1 MHNAGVAT
9 PCFMPSNRTLSHEP
23 AFVLHQYPWSESS
36 LILEVYT
43 RHHGRLAVAAKG
55 VKRPTSSFRPV
66 LLPLQ
71 PLSLNIGGEGE
82 IRTLK
87 AAEWMGG
94 HVMPT
99 GDALLSGF
107 YLNELLLRLLP
118 RDDPHPALFDA
129 YRQAV
134 LMLAQGGESAV
145 TPALRAFELILLREL
160 GVLPGLRVQTLH
172 LHPVQASAHY
182 DLVPEGG
189 LRDSGAQDAWE
200 DRRHR
205 LTGRHWEALQDA
217 LEGDHAF
224 ADLVRL
230 LALWPQEDRTALQ
243 QQLRMLVHHH
253 GGVDMLKTRQL
264 MMDLQAL

>member
-1 MHNAGVAT
+1 MT
-9 PCFMPSNRTLSHEP
+9 KSRTLSHEP

-118 RDDPHPALFDA
+118 RDDPHPALFDH
-129 YRQAV
+129 YQQTV
-134 LMLAQGGESAV
+134 HLLAQGGEGAV
-145 TPALRAFELILLREL
+145 APALRAFELILLREI
-160 GVLPGLRVQTLH
+160 GVLPSLRLQTLN
-172 LHPVQASAHY
+172 LQAVQAAAHY

-189 LRDSGAQDAWE
+189 LRECGPQETRD
-200 DRRHR
+200 DRRPP
-205 LTGRHWEALQDA
+205 LTGTLWLALQLA
-217 LEGDHAF
+217 LEEGQAF
-224 ADLVRL
+224 AGLVRL
-230 LALWPQEDRTALQ
+230 LASWGNEDRSALQ
-243 QQLRMLVHHH
+243 QQLRVLVHHH
-253 GGVDMLKTRQL
+253 CGMEVLKTRQL

>member
-1 MHNAGVAT
+1 MT
-9 PCFMPSNRTLSHEP
+9 LRRTISHEP

-43 RHHGRLAVAAKG
+43 RHHGRLAIAAKG

-71 PLSLNIGGEGE
+71 PLSLNIGGDGE

-87 AAEWMGG
+87 AAEWLGG
-94 HVMPT
+94 HVMPS

-134 LMLAQGGESAV
+134 LMLAQGGDSAV
-145 TPALRAFELILLREL
+145 VPALRAFELILLREM
-160 GVLPGLRVQTLH
+160 GVLPGLRVQTLS
-172 LHPVQASAHY
+172 LQPVLETAHY

-189 LRDSGAQDAWE
+189 LRDSGAQDHWE

-205 LTGRHWEALQDA
+205 LSGSHWCAVQDA

-230 LALWPQEDRTALQ
+230 LAHWNTEDRTTLQ
-243 QQLRMLVHHH
+243 HQLRALVHHH
-253 GGVDMLKTRQL
+253 GGMEVLRTRQL

>member
-1 MHNAGVAT
+1 MT
-9 PCFMPSNRTLSHEP
+9 LRRTISHEP

-43 RHHGRLAVAAKG
+43 RHQGRLAVAAKG
-55 VKRPTSSFRPV
+55 VKRPTSSFRSV

-87 AAEWMGG
+87 AAEWLGG

-134 LMLAQGGESAV
+134 LMLAQGGDTAV
-145 TPALRAFELILLREL
+145 APALRAFELILLREV
-160 GVLPGLRVQTLH
+160 GVLPDLRKQTMLQQ
-172 LHPVQASAHY
+172 PVERSGHY
-182 DLVPEGG
+182 ELVPEGG
-189 LRDSGAQDAWE
+189 LRDCGAQDHWE

-205 LTGRHWEALQDA
+205 LHGAHWHTLQDA
-217 LEGDHAF
+217 LETPTPLPE
-224 ADLVRL
+224 LVRQ
-230 LALWPQEDRTALQ
+230 LAGWSPEDRTALQ
-243 QQLRMLVHHH
+243 SQLRGLVHQL
-253 GGVDMLKTRQL
+253 GGLEVLKTRQL
-264 MMDLQAL
+264 MMDLQGL

>member
-1 MHNAGVAT
+1 M
-9 PCFMPSNRTLSHEP
+9 SKSRTLTHEP

-36 LILEVYT
+36 LILEVLT

-71 PLSLNIGGEGE
+71 PLSLNLGGEGE

-87 AAEWMGG
+87 SAEWMGG

-107 YLNELLLRLLP
+107 YLNELLLRLLA
-118 RDDPHPALFDA
+118 RDDPHPALFDC

-145 TPALRAFELILLREL
+145 APALRAFELVLLRDI
-160 GVLPGLRVQTLH
+160 GVLPSLNLQTLS
-172 LHPVQASAHY
+172 LQALNDDAPY

-189 LRDSGAQDAWE
+189 LRLSAVIDGSDDE
-200 DRRHR
+200 PRRHR
-205 LTGRHWEALQDA
+205 LSGAKWTSLQQT

-224 ADLVRL
+224 ADLVRR
-230 LALWPQEDRTALQ
+230 LATWNSEDRSTLQ
-243 QQLRMLVHHH
+243 QQLRVMIHHH
-253 GGVDMLKTRQL
+253 CGAEVLKTRQL
-264 MMDLQAL
+264 MMDLQGL

>member
-1 MHNAGVAT
+1 
-9 PCFMPSNRTLSHEP
+9 MPRSRTLSHEP

-43 RHHGRLAVAAKG
+43 RQHGRLAVVAKG

-71 PLSLNIGGEGE
+71 PLSLHIGGEGD

-87 AAEWMGG
+87 GAEWQGG

-118 RDDPHPALFDA
+118 RDDPHPALFDV
-129 YRQAV
+129 YRQTV
-134 LMLAQGGESAV
+134 WMLAQGGEGAV
-145 TPALRAFELILLREL
+145 APALRAFELMLLREM
-160 GVLPGLRVQTLH
+160 GVLPSLQLQTLNMQA
-172 LHPVQASAHY
+172 VQASGHY
-182 DLVPEGG
+182 DLVPEAG
-189 LRDSGAQDAWE
+189 LRDCGASQAWE
-200 DRRHR
+200 DQRHR
-205 LTGRHWEALQDA
+205 LMGNHWLALQEALQG
-217 LEGDHAF
+217 EHAF

-230 LALWPQEDRTALQ
+230 LAQWSSEDRSALQ
-243 QQLRMLVHHH
+243 QQLRVVVHHH
-253 GGVDMLKTRQL
+253 CGMDVLKTRQL
-264 MMDLQAL
+264 MMDLQSL

>member
-1 MHNAGVAT
+1 MT
-9 PCFMPSNRTLSHEP
+9 KSRTLTHEP

-36 LILEVYT
+36 LILEVLT

-71 PLSLNIGGEGE
+71 PLSLNLGGDGE

-87 AAEWMGG
+87 SAEWQGG

-107 YLNELLLRLLP
+107 YLNELLLRLLA
-118 RDDPHPALFDA
+118 RDDPHPTLFDN

-134 LMLAQGGESAV
+134 LMLAQGGEAAV
-145 TPALRAFELILLREL
+145 TPALRAFELVLLRDI
-160 GVLPGLRVQTLH
+160 GVLPSLNHQTLS
-172 LHPVQASAHY
+172 LQALSADAPY

-189 LRDSGAQDAWE
+189 LRLSSAPDAGDDE
-200 DRRHR
+200 PRRPR
-205 LTGRHWEALQDA
+205 LIGSQWSTLQQA

-230 LALWPQEDRTALQ
+230 LAQWPGEDRLALQ
-243 QQLRMLVHHH
+243 QQLRVLVHHH
-253 GGVDMLKTRQL
+253 CGAEILKTRQL